1 MTSSKRSQGVAQL
14 AWDHASWIRGLS
26 SLDFP
31 IPLPLGPNLLIQ
43 QGFFFF
49 FNKKE
54 KKKKKR
60 GRYHL
65 KIVSLVCCI
74 IEYVACLVVQV
85 HFNGRPSFVL
95 KR

>member
-1 MTSSKRSQGVAQL
+1 MTSSKRPQGVAQL
-14 AWDHASWIRGLS
+14 AWDHASWIGGLS

-49 FNKKE
+49 LTKKK

-60 GRYHL
+60 
-65 KIVSLVCCI
+65 KISSQDSIISLGEDFLSPSSYLTHRLCCI
-74 IEYVACLVVQV
+74 I
-85 HFNGRPSFVL
+85 
-95 KR
+95 

>member
-1 MTSSKRSQGVAQL
+1 MTSSKRPQGVAQL

-49 FNKKE
+49 LT
-54 KKKKKR
+54 KKKKR
-60 GRYHL
+60 KKREED
-65 KIVSLVCCI
+65 I
-74 IEYVACLVVQV
+74 IS
-85 HFNGRPSFVL
+85 R
-95 KR
+95 